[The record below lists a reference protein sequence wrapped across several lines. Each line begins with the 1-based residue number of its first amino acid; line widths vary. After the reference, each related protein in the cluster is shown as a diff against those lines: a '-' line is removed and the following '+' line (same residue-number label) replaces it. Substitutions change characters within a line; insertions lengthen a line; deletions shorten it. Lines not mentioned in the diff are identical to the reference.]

1 MLHVSFLQLV
11 WQGRKCVYQS
21 HKRPKKQPGWEFGGE
36 RNMTPLLDFLSSQVN
51 GRADFGVTFNTENL
65 ELAEE
70 KSMEDNME
78 GGDDSQDM
86 QVHDP
91 ADLRVL
97 VIFTQG

>member
-1 MLHVSFLQLV
+1 MLHVSFLQHL
-11 WQGRKCVYQS
+11 WQGRKRIYQS
-21 HKRPKKQPGWEFGGE
+21 HKRSQKQPGWAFGGE
-36 RNMTPLLDFLSSQVN
+36 QNLIPLLDYLSLQVK

-70 KSMEDNME
+70 KSVEDNME

-97 VIFTQG
+97 VIFTSG